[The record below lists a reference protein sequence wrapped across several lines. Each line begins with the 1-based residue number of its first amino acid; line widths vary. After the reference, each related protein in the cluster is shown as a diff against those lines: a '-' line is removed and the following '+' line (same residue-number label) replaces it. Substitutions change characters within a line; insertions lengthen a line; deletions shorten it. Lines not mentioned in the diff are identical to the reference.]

1 MTQLKSLLLNS
12 RFILILI
19 FINSILIFI
28 QEFNGVPRFLYHI
41 DNGFIVIFMIEICV
55 KIRTYTFKEYWKRP
69 WNKFDFI
76 IVSLSFV
83 SMIVEMIFNG
93 STYSFTFLT
102 SFRVLRT
109 FKLFRLFKFIPN
121 IKSIINGVNLA
132 LKTSYVVILSFLIL
146 LFIVSIFTCSM
157 YKNIAP
163 EYFETPLSS
172 VYSIFRIFSIEGWYE
187 IPDLIATR
195 TTPFFAFMTKLY
207 FVSILFIG
215 GMLGMSLINS
225 IFVDAMVSDN
235 NDSLEDKVKD
245 LSDKIEELTNEIK
258 SLKK

>member
-1 MTQLKSLLLNS
+1 MKFKSLLLNS

-28 QEFNGVPRFLYHI
+28 QEFNEAPPFLYYI
-41 DNGFIVIFMIEICV
+41 DNAFIVIFVLEIFV
-55 KIRTYTFKEYWKRP
+55 KIREYGFKSYWRSS

-76 IVSLSFV
+76 IVSLSFA
-83 SMIVEMIFNG
+83 SMVTEMIFNG
-93 STYSFTFLT
+93 SVYSL
-102 SFRVLRT
+102 SFIISLRVLRA
-109 FKLFRLFKFIPN
+109 FKLFRLIKFIPN
-121 IKSIINGVNLA
+121 IHSIIHGVNLA
-132 LKTSYVVILSFLIL
+132 LKTSSFIILSFLIL
-146 LFIVSIFTCSM
+146 IFIVSIFTCSV
-157 YKNIAP
+157 YKGIAP
-163 EYFETPLSS
+163 EYFENPISS
-172 VYSIFRIFSIEGWYE
+172 LYSIFRIFSVEGWYE

-195 TTPFFAFMTKLY
+195 TTPILAFLTKLY

-235 NDSLEDKVKD
+235 NDNLEDKVKQLTD
-245 LSDKIEELTNEIK
+245 RIEELTEEIR